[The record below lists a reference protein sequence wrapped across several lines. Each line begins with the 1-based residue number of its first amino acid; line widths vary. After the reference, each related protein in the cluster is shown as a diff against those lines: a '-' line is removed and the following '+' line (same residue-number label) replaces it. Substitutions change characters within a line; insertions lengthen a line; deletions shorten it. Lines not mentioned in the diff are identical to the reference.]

1 MMEEYVNKAYRKA
14 IVWYYLI
21 YAKVIVLALI
31 GYWLNQSLVIKLSK
45 SVVTGI
51 STLTMLYLMASIF
64 GAFYF
69 YNKKMQQI
77 PAIKD
82 LDLRFAVYVKW
93 LRLRLFLVGAN
104 FVLNVALYYLLHD
117 KSFLYAAAI
126 GAVAMVFCK
135 PNKVNIDKELNPIT
149 KLED

>member
-1 MMEEYVNKAYRKA
+1 MEALVEKAYRKA
-14 IVWYYLI
+14 IVLYYLI
-21 YAKVIVLALI
+21 YVKVILLALL
-31 GYWLNQSLVIKLSK
+31 GYWLNKNFVFELSK
-45 SVVTGI
+45 PLVTGI
-51 STLTMLYLMASIF
+51 STLTMLYLLGSIF

-69 YNKKMQQI
+69 YNKKVQQM
-77 PAIKD
+77 PDIKD
-82 LDLRFAVYVKW
+82 LDARFAVYVKW
-93 LRLRLFLVGAN
+93 LRLRLILVGAN

-149 KLED
+149 ELED